1 MPKEICEPFKSI
13 CVAADPEEVDFLD
26 LKVINSLVMPIPVK
40 IKFSF
45 QKQTHSRCQKLENLF
60 KIREGLCKEFTYQ
73 TDFKIEAKGVTP
85 IPAPMHIITS
95 YLKTS

>member
-40 IKFSF
+40 NF
-45 QKQTHSRCQKLENLF
+45 LF
-60 KIREGLCKEFTYQ
+60 KSKLIQDVKSWRFFSKLRKAFSKNLLTRLISKLKQKE
-73 TDFKIEAKGVTP
+73 
-85 IPAPMHIITS
+85 
-95 YLKTS
+95 